1 MSGGKPDITSR
12 ADIEAFVDAF
22 YARVRRDDIL
32 GPIFDDVAQTDWTE
46 HLPKMYDFW
55 HTVLF
60 GVSAFRGNPLGV
72 HLALN
77 TQVSLGPAA
86 FARWLALFHATI
98 DASFSGPCAEETKI
112 RAARIAGVMQHHIA
126 LHDASPQWA

>member
-1 MSGGKPDITSR
+1 MSCEKPDITSR
-12 ADIEAFVDAF
+12 ADIEQFVDAF

-32 GPIFDDVAQTDWTE
+32 GPIFDDVAQTDWDE

-55 HTVLF
+55 QTVLF

-77 TQVSLGPAA
+77 SQVSLDKVA
-86 FARWLALFHATI
+86 FGRWLELFHATI
-98 DASFSGPCAEETKI
+98 DAAFCGPCAEETKV

-126 LHDASPQWA
+126 LSEASPQWA